1 MGGLNYKII
10 FWDTFFLFPISNG
23 MKIQENILLK
33 DFTTFKVGGRAKYF
47 AVVKSIDDLKQ
58 AVGFAKRNQLPV
70 FVLGDGSNLLVS
82 DEGVDGLVLKME
94 INGISIFQKNDF
106 LNNTKNY
113 KLKTKNYSVIA
124 GAGETW
130 DELVEKC
137 VEKGFYGLENLS
149 FIPGTVGASVV
160 QNIGAYGVEVK
171 DVVSWVEVFDIETGE
186 IKKLSNKDCGF
197 GYRDSVFKKPEGKN
211 LVVIR
216 VAYNLQKNGK
226 LNLDYKDI
234 QDYIVSSSLRD
245 FPEPNFSTAQRVE
258 PLKNSAQENRGN
270 PVSALNPKKLRE
282 IIIQIRRNK
291 LPDWKKVGTAGS
303 FFKNPIITKEQLEKI
318 LEKYPNLPN
327 FKQKISKSGF
337 YKFYKISL
345 AYVLDKILGLKGL
358 EENGVG
364 LYENQPLVIVNKG
377 KAKTEDIKNFAQK
390 IQKRVKD
397 ELGIIIE
404 FEVVE
409 W

>member
-1 MGGLNYKII
+1 
-10 FWDTFFLFPISNG
+10 

-47 AVVKSIDDLKQ
+47 AVIKSVDDLKQ
-58 AVGFAKRNQLPV
+58 TVGFAERNQLSV
-70 FVLGDGSNLLVS
+70 FVLGGGSNLLVS
-82 DEGVDGLVLKME
+82 DKGVDGLVLKME
-94 INGISIFQKNDF
+94 IKGVSLRLKNQKQSPGFWTPPRSDRKSGCLANPGSVFDFSNGNPEIIQ
-106 LNNTKNY
+106 
-113 KLKTKNYSVIA
+113 VIA
-124 GAGETW
+124 SAGEIW
-130 DELVEKC
+130 DDIVAQT

-160 QNIGAYGVEVK
+160 QNIGAYGVEIK
-171 DVVSWVEVFDIETGE
+171 DVVDWVEVYDTKTEE
-186 IKKLSNKDCGF
+186 IKKFTGRACKF
-197 GYRDSVFKKPEGKN
+197 GYRDSIFKKPEGKN

-226 LNLDYKDI
+226 LNTDYKDI
-234 QDYIVSSSLRD
+234 QDY
-245 FPEPNFSTAQRVE
+245 Q
-258 PLKNSAQENRGN
+258 KNRN
-270 PVSALNPKKLRE
+270 PVPECLEKNQGPGPCFLNIETSHQLRE
-282 IIIQIRRNK
+282 IIIDIRKSK
-291 LPDWKKVGTAGS
+291 LPDWTKIGTAGS
-303 FFKNPIITKEQLEKI
+303 FFKNPIITKEQLDKI
-318 LEKYPNLPN
+318 ISQHPNLPHY
-327 FKQKISKSGF
+327 KSWESDSQLF
-337 YKFYKISL
+337 KISL

-377 KAKTEDIKNFAQK
+377 EAKTEDIKNFAQK

-397 ELGIIIE
+397 ELGITID

>member
-1 MGGLNYKII
+1 M
-10 FWDTFFLFPISNG
+10 FPISNG

-47 AVVKSIDDLKQ
+47 AVIKSVDDLKQ
-58 AVGFAKRNQLPV
+58 TVGFASRNQLFV
-70 FVLGDGSNLLVS
+70 FVLGGGSNLLVS
-82 DEGVDGLVLKME
+82 DDGIDGFVLKME
-94 INGISIFQKNDF
+94 IKGMDF
-106 LNNTKNY
+106 GEAKIRHCERSEAIQENFEI
-113 KLKTKNYSVIA
+113 IA
-124 GAGETW
+124 GAGEIW

-137 VEKGFYGLENLS
+137 VEKGLYGLENLS

-160 QNIGAYGVEVK
+160 QNIGAYGVEIK
-171 DVVSWVEVFDIETGE
+171 DVVDWVEVYDTKTEE
-186 IKKLSNKDCGF
+186 IKKLTGRACKF
-197 GYRDSVFKKPEGKN
+197 GYRDSVFKKPEGKD

-226 LNLDYKDI
+226 LNTDYKDI
-234 QDYIVSSSLRD
+234 QDYIISSSLRD
-245 FPEPNFSTAQRVE
+245 FPEPNFSTAQLVE

-282 IIIQIRRNK
+282 IIIQIRKNK

-327 FKQKISKSGF
+327 FEQKISKSGF

-364 LYENQPLVIVNKG
+364 LYENQPLVIINKG
-377 KAKTEDIKNFAQK
+377 NATTKDIKNFAQK
-390 IQKRVKD
+390 IQKKVKD
-397 ELGIIIE
+397 EIDITID